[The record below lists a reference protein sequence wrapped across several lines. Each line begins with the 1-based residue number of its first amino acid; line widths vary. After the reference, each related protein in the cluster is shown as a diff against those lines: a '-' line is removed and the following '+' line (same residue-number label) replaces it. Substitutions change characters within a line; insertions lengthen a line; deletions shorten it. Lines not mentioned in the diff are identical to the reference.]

1 MKRNTTIDLLRI
13 IAILFITTW
22 HSFLFSS
29 YGLRIDV
36 RLQEMINENCFFT
49 FGLCSV
55 SNFLIIGVN
64 LFFLIS
70 GYCRIKFSVRK
81 IVLLMTETMAV
92 YILFAILAIILGEI
106 KFSIKWLADCIFCVR
121 KYWYVN
127 VYILLILFSP
137 ALNLLIDTWDF
148 TKATVASLI
157 FIFLSGVLYFV
168 FPLPETGINSGYSIV
183 SAGGLYFIGGVLKKH
198 SKKIQEK
205 SVVLCKWGG
214 RMYSVALLILV
225 VLILL
230 SQFFAVAIFKNAKI
244 SWKLFSYNNI
254 LVMLFSIC
262 FFIAF
267 LKIRIKENSIFE
279 KAITLLY
286 PSVFIIYV
294 AQSCGFEFMKHFR
307 SILIDYF
314 ANKFGLTFSTVFI
327 IPNTVIVCSVLF
339 IFYEIFN
346 FLFKLLFS
354 ILDISFIK
362 KTSGL

>member
-29 YGLRIDV
+29 YGLRIDI

-81 IVLLMTETMAV
+81 IILLMTETMTV

-106 KFSIKWLADCIFCVR
+106 KFSIKWLADCIFCIR

-148 TKATVASLI
+148 TKATAASLI

-168 FPLPETGINSGYSIV
+168 FPLPEAGINSGYSIV
-183 SAGGLYFIGGVLKKH
+183 SASGLYFIGGVLKKH

-205 SVVLCKWGG
+205 TAVLCKW
-214 RMYSVALLILV
+214 R
-225 VLILL
+225 
-230 SQFFAVAIFKNAKI
+230 
-244 SWKLFSYNNI
+244 
-254 LVMLFSIC
+254 
-262 FFIAF
+262 
-267 LKIRIKENSIFE
+267 R
-279 KAITLLY
+279 
-286 PSVFIIYV
+286 
-294 AQSCGFEFMKHFR
+294 
-307 SILIDYF
+307 
-314 ANKFGLTFSTVFI
+314 ANV
-327 IPNTVIVCSVLF
+327 
-339 IFYEIFN
+339 
-346 FLFKLLFS
+346 
-354 ILDISFIK
+354 
-362 KTSGL
+362 